1 MRNFRDHLYSLDEGT
16 KWNNFKHRIKS
27 AGYAIGSLAH
37 SIPGVIAAKAYQK
50 GYGGEKFKNFALRR
64 GARASDMLLK
74 GYDHMNQYKPL
85 SDEQKG
91 NYLNIRAMN
100 KQAHAMLQT

>member
-1 MRNFRDHLYSLDEGT
+1 MNFRDHLYSLDEGVR
-16 KWNNFKHRIKS
+16 WDNFKHRVKS
-27 AGYAIGSLAH
+27 AGYAIGSLGH

-64 GARASDMLLK
+64 GAKASDMILK

-85 SDEQKG
+85 NDKQIE
-91 NYLNIRAMN
+91 NYRNIKLMN
-100 KQAHAMLQT
+100 HQAHEMLNA